1 MSILEEPQRGLMMW
15 EATTLQRHVFQ
26 HKLQLGDKHMAIL
39 LTANS
44 IIPRFYAA
52 NSFQKNSHLVYAAAS
67 FLLAQKMHLC
77 SNSIPRVAAHFLDA
91 CVYQLQSKHS
101 VLLAQPLQKLSQ
113 LRSEYIAAK
122 THNSANQAELR
133 SRWDTMHA
141 EFSQF
146 LANGMRL
153 AERKL
158 VLTIGFRNL
167 HLIGTEWTIFRKVE
181 DTLELHSR
189 PGWASSATPRRDID
203 LNHCAA
209 AGLSPRQVAVQF
221 MSQSACSSQAVEKYG
236 PCAVAMA
243 AIKNA
248 VDTKTFP
255 LLDIP
260 EGSTLVS
267 AVLEKVDLHG
277 KVSETEV
284 RECWKY
290 ALKANQIQKQQVQ
303 LLQGPT
309 LAPCPPPH
317 SPPGPTKISP
327 NLSTV
332 SSSTPLSTTPT
343 KRCRWNDSES
353 AEPTRFKGA
362 RTDSPRTAQATP
374 VDGRRAHPKGIDRV
388 SRPEHEED
396 RHKAVRPS
404 PQGRSSG
411 PVAKDALPG
420 PPSPES
426 LEEGELR
433 SP

>member
-1 MSILEEPQRGLMMW
+1 M
-15 EATTLQRHVFQ
+15 
-26 HKLQLGDKHMAIL
+26 
-39 LTANS
+39 
-44 IIPRFYAA
+44 
-52 NSFQKNSHLVYAAAS
+52 
-67 FLLAQKMHLC
+67 
-77 SNSIPRVAAHFLDA
+77 
-91 CVYQLQSKHS
+91 
-101 VLLAQPLQKLSQ
+101 
-113 LRSEYIAAK
+113 
-122 THNSANQAELR
+122 
-133 SRWDTMHA
+133 
-141 EFSQF
+141 
-146 LANGMRL
+146 
-153 AERKL
+153 
-158 VLTIGFRNL
+158 LTIGFRNL

-221 MSQSACSSQAVEKYG
+221 MSQRYASSQ
-236 PCAVAMA
+236 CAVRA
-243 AIKNA
+243 ACVVFLFCPASISHKSHWPPA
-248 VDTKTFP
+248 HAQAKLWRSMVHVLSLWQQSRM
-255 LLDIP
+255 LLTRRRSPYWTSRKAQRSFLLSSRRSI
-260 EGSTLVS
+260 STGKSLRRKSVVRSS
-267 AVLEKVDLHG
+267 ADNMMNMPPCLHAEWKSCG
-277 KVSETEV
+277 AAFNSCSL
-284 RECWKY
+284 RLAECWKY

-411 PVAKDALPG
+411 PVATKDALPG